1 MSIKRI
7 RTILKKEKD
16 YDIFNFNHIDPN
28 LEKETVIKLKEFY
41 EFYHKRW
48 WCTKAAFHHFKKVN
62 LALTMSST
70 GIVALG
76 VILGGITMN
85 PVILGVVSG
94 IGLGIK
100 TLQEIKDP
108 AKKLEKCK
116 AAFTTYE
123 KILATLRN
131 YLRGVKFDEKS
142 FLEEMKIRDEI
153 IIELGLDFQKYE
165 SKYIKTFKN
174 MTFH

>member
-7 RTILKKEKD
+7 IKKEKD
-16 YDIFNFNHIDPN
+16 YDIFNFNHIDPTLN
-28 LEKETVIKLKEFY
+28 VETVKQLKEFY

-48 WCTKAAFHHFKKVN
+48 WCTKAAFKHFKKVN
-62 LALTMSST
+62 LFLTMGST

-76 VILGGITMN
+76 VIMGGITMN

-94 IGLGIK
+94 IGLGLK

-123 KILATLRN
+123 KVLAALRN
-131 YLRGVKFDEKS
+131 YLRGFKFDEQS

-153 IIELGLDFQKYE
+153 IIDLCIDFQKYE
-165 SKYIKTFKN
+165 AKYRKTYKI
-174 MTFH
+174 